1 MKKLIAILL
10 SSLMLLSL
18 TACGEGESNT
28 QTDPVQT
35 QPTDSQSVENE
46 TTEQTEPSEE
56 TTPVEVTGF
65 GLTYLGVLLT
75 PGQVFDAAAL
85 PEANSVYTVPS
96 CAIEGMDNVYCYDG
110 IEVTAFNDGT
120 QEIIYSIWLSD
131 PNLTTDEGLTFGDDT
146 AKLTELY
153 GEDRME
159 NGTALVYTRGDTQLS
174 LIMQDG
180 TVIDIQYL
188 WIAE

>member
-10 SSLMLLSL
+10 ATLMLLSL
-18 TACGEGESNT
+18 TACGEGETNP
-28 QTDPVQT
+28 QTEPDQP
-35 QPTDSQSVENE
+35 QPTDTQPAASDPATDTQ
-46 TTEQTEPSEE
+46 PSEE
-56 TTPVEVTGF
+56 TQPLEVAGF
-65 GLTYLGVLLT
+65 GFTYEGVLLT
-75 PGQVFDAAAL
+75 PGQVFDASAL
-85 PEANSVYTVPS
+85 PEANSLYTVPS

-110 IEVTAFNDGT
+110 FEVTAFNDGT

-131 PNLTTDEGLTFGDDT
+131 PNLTTDEGLTFGDDI

-153 GEDRME
+153 GGERTE

-174 LIMQDG
+174 LILQDG